1 MFIRGS
7 KSFFPAVFFTAL
19 IAATGAELSLPQ
31 TAAPP
36 GSSLLLP
43 ITFASR
49 SSSVTGVQFDL
60 LYDSATLS
68 LTTTLGDSARAA
80 GKTLSLWQ
88 LYPGLWRFFIVGLNQ
103 APFVDGTLV
112 NLFVNVNLN
121 ALPDTYPVQLLNV
134 LATDPSA
141 QAVTATGSDGSIVV
155 QGIAGSGLRL
165 QAWGVLNGASLLP
178 GSVAPGEIMTVF
190 GAALG
195 PASVLFDGTPAPI
208 LYAGPNQ
215 INVIAPYAIQNR
227 ESTQVQVT
235 QGSQPVAQLVVPV
248 VDTSPAIFSTDGS
261 GAGPGAI
268 LNQDYTLNAP
278 STPAVKG
285 SAIMIFATGAGQTDP
300 PGVDGQITGDTLP
313 KPLLPVSVQIG
324 ALQAQVLYAGA
335 APGLVAGLLQV
346 NCVVP
351 LNSPSGWAI
360 PVVLTIGKTSSQ
372 PGVTLAIQ

>member
-1 MFIRGS
+1 VCIRGP
-7 KSFFPAVFFTAL
+7 KVFFPAVFFTAL

-43 ITFASR
+43 ITFASQ
-49 SSSVTGVQFDL
+49 SSSVTGLQFDL
-60 LYDSATLS
+60 QYDSANLS
-68 LTTTLGDSARAA
+68 LTTTLGDTARAA
-80 GKTLSLWQ
+80 AKTLSLWQ

-103 APFVDGTLV
+103 APLVDGTLV
-112 NLFVNVNLN
+112 NLYVNVSLT
-121 ALPDTYPVQLLNV
+121 ALPDTYPIQLLNV
-134 LATDPSA
+134 LASDPSA
-141 QAVTATGSDGSIVV
+141 QAVATTATEGRVAV
-155 QGIAGSGLRL
+155 QGVAGSGLIL
-165 QAWGVLNGASLLP
+165 QAWGVLNGASLLSGP
-178 GSVAPGEIMTVF
+178 VAPGEIVTLF

-215 INVIAPYAIQNR
+215 INLIAPYAIQSKA
-227 ESTQVQVT
+227 STQVQIM
-235 QGSQPVAQLVVPV
+235 QGSQAVAQLQVPV
-248 VDTSPAIFSTDGS
+248 VDTSPAIFAADGS

-268 LNQDYTLNAP
+268 LNQDYSLNSP

-300 PGVDGQITGDTLP
+300 PGVDGQITAASYP

-324 ALQAQVLYAGA
+324 ELQAQVLYAGA
-335 APGLVAGLLQV
+335 APGLVAGMLQV

-351 LNSPSGWAI
+351 LNSPSGWTI
-360 PVVLTIGKTSSQ
+360 PVVLTIGNTNSQ
-372 PGVTLAIQ
+372 PGVTVAVQ